1 MRELSDR
8 REGLE
13 RVRFILNPA
22 SPVALSDEP
31 SEENRA
37 QRLAV
42 DLTEEDLV
50 TVQSRRG
57 RRVGFSG

>member
-42 DLTEEDLV
+42 DLTEEDLAPRL
-50 TVQSRRG
+50 RRLG
-57 RRVGFSG
+57 LVSA